1 MSPDI
6 RRTQLL
12 LESEGGGPESWRPH
26 IDCTGSG
33 LGYWVGS
40 SPLVAWFPKDREPEE
55 GQKEAPDPLP
65 CLVSPLVPPLQDFL

>member
-33 LGYWVGS
+33 LGYW
-40 SPLVAWFPKDREPEE
+40 
-55 GQKEAPDPLP
+55 PDSRLLIP
-65 CLVSPLVPPLQDFL
+65 

>member
-33 LGYWVGS
+33 LGYWQR
-40 SPLVAWFPKDREPEE
+40 FQDRFQRFRS
-55 GQKEAPDPLP
+55 GWKRNLT
-65 CLVSPLVPPLQDFL
+65 

>member
-1 MSPDI
+1 MSPNI

-33 LGYWVGS
+33 LGY
-40 SPLVAWFPKDREPEE
+40 
-55 GQKEAPDPLP
+55 
-65 CLVSPLVPPLQDFL
+65 